1 MNDRTKLKILTVMIL
16 VSFAVFMAVV
26 IHIGIRYTEIEG
38 AEGFTEKC
46 LLLPMIGFITVTFGC
61 VVAPMLNRCKTIMMR
76 LNDKEYELDKSN
88 FVPYI
93 AVFGLTMPLAIL
105 YSEYADPFMFGT
117 DSASTTLASMVP
129 FIVQTV
135 LYWVIYNINRFQR
148 RDVQ

>member
-1 MNDRTKLKILTVMIL
+1 MNDRTKLKILAVMIL
-16 VSFAVFMAVV
+16 ASSAVFMAVV
-26 IHIGIRYTEIEG
+26 IHIGIRFAEIEG

-61 VVAPMLNRCKTIMMR
+61 VVAPMLNRCKTIMTK
-76 LNDKEYELDKSN
+76 LNGKEYELDESD

-105 YSEYADPFMFGT
+105 YSEYADPFMFEA
-117 DSASTTLASMVP
+117 DSTSTTLASMVP
-129 FIVQTV
+129 FIAQTV

>member
-1 MNDRTKLKILTVMIL
+1 MNDTTKLKILTVMIL
-16 VSFAVFMAVV
+16 ASFAVFMAVV
-26 IHIGIRYTEIEG
+26 IHIGMRYAEIDG
-38 AEGFTEKC
+38 AEYFTEQC

-61 VVAPMLNRCKTIMMR
+61 VVVPMLNRCKTIMMR
-76 LNDKEYELDKSN
+76 LDDKEYELDESN

-117 DSASTTLASMVP
+117 ASTMLASMVP
-129 FIVQTV
+129 FIVQIV
-135 LYWVIYNINRFQR
+135 LYWVINNINRFQR